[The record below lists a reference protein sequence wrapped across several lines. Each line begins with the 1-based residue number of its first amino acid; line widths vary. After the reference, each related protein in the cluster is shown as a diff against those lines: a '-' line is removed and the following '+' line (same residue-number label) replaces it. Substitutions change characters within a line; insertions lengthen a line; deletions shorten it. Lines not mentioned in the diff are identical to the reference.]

1 MSQLDTTE
9 EAANGDVTEFIQEP
23 SSRVRQIVLTALAIF
38 LALFCGALLI
48 WAAGG
53 NPFVAYADMV
63 KGVFTSP
70 AALSLV
76 MGDVVPL
83 LTIGLG
89 LMIAFRA
96 KIWNIGAE
104 GQFLLGALFGGA
116 FAIYSPIEAPIFI
129 IPMTLLVGTLAG
141 AAWGWI
147 VGILRARWGV
157 NEVITSLLMVYVA
170 GFIVVY
176 AIRQP
181 MRDPEYFLPQSAA
194 LPKTGRLGDIPWLDV
209 HAGLVIALAL
219 VPLTAYLINRTS
231 FGIRSLMFGY
241 NPDGTRAAGVNTSKL
256 TVRIMLL
263 SGGLAGLAG
272 IMQVMGAETRITNN
286 ISPGFGFTAIIVAL
300 LGRLR
305 PLGVFLAAVLIGVLN
320 VGGDALQRSQG
331 LPRAVVVVIQALF
344 VIFLLI
350 AERTGSR

>member
-1 MSQLDTTE
+1 MSEVDTTTGAAE
-9 EAANGDVTEFIQEP
+9 PEAMEFVEEP
-23 SSRVRQIVLTALAIF
+23 SPRLRQLISTVLAVFMAF
-38 LALFCGALLI
+38 FCGVLLL
-48 WAAGG
+48 WAAGA

-63 KGVFTSP
+63 KGVFASS
-70 AALSLV
+70 AAPSLV
-76 MGDVVPL
+76 LGDVVPL

-96 KIWNIGAE
+96 QIWNIGAE
-104 GQFLLGALFGGA
+104 GQFLMGALVGGA
-116 FAIYSPIEAPIFI
+116 FAIYSPIDTPVFI

-141 AAWGWI
+141 AAWGWV

-170 GFIVVY
+170 GYIVLYSV
-176 AIRQP
+176 RQP
-181 MRDPEYFLPQSAA
+181 MRDPAAFLPQSAA
-194 LPKTGRLGDIPWLDV
+194 LPASARLGDTPWLHV
-209 HAGLVIALAL
+209 HTGLWIALAL
-219 VPLTAYLINRTS
+219 VPLSAYLIKRTS
-231 FGIRSLMFGY
+231 FGIRSLMLGY
-241 NPDGTRAAGVNTSKL
+241 NPDGTRAAGVNTSQL

-272 IMQVMGAETRITNN
+272 IMQVMGAENRITSN
-286 ISPGFGFTAIIVAL
+286 ISPGYGFTAIIVAL

-305 PLGVFLAAVLIGVLN
+305 PVGVFLAAVFIGVLN

-350 AERTGSR
+350 AERSGSR